1 VTNVDIEG
9 AISDYAATGAV
20 KRAEIYG
27 TPTRWTDATGC
38 VWRVEDGMGVWL
50 ATTNVISD
58 VVVEEGITQ
67 VVFKYGTYTAWGYLD
82 PGVDYSSLSTFTIS
96 AGWYYWLDDDFTERG
111 TGEFPVTFVREIV
124 PNATTNLIGR
134 LALTN
139 DVADARR
146 EAKEYT
152 DALETQL
159 AIGNK
164 TVMSAQYANSAYD
177 SMRLYDDGASVSYTA
192 SDIIRVSTDA
202 ARQMTNGLP
211 EAIGRKQDELPYPT
225 NAIPYAA
232 ISGAPSGGGQAW
244 RVEAQACGAF
254 GFVTNGMSIVTFADY
269 DPLQLANGA
278 LPENS
283 GWPDGAA
290 MFSRWLIA
298 SEGVS
303 GYWPA
308 SYMRLVGYGTWPTN
322 DCQCVLWRSGTNI
335 YVNVIMEER

>member
-27 TPTRWTDATGC
+27 TPTRWTDSTGC
-38 VWRVEDGMGVWL
+38 VWEVVS
-50 ATTNVISD
+50 SD
-58 VVVEEGITQ
+58 WVLNPDTFEGQSIKL
-67 VVFKYGTYTAWGYLD
+67 VFAYG
-82 PGVDYSSLSTFTIS
+82 
-96 AGWYYWLDDDFTERG
+96 GWAPYWLNGFQAGQTKGDLG
-111 TGEFPVTFVREIV
+111 S
-124 PNATTNLIGR
+124 TNLSWSASEAAEALIATRRTAIPYTNYVGR

-164 TVMSAQYANSAYD
+164 TVMGAQNANSAYD
-177 SMRLYDDGASVSYTA
+177 SRRLYDDGASVSYTA